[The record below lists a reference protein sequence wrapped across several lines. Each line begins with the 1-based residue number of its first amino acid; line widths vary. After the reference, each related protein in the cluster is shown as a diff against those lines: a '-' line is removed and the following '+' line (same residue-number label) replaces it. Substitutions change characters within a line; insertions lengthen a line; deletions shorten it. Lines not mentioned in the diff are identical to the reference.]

1 MPPSLQASKLKSL
14 ARQAGFELA
23 GIAAAEPLADRLWFD
38 GWVRRG
44 MAGRMSYLTDH
55 RAALRMDPRSLLPSA
70 RSLLCVG
77 KVYNGPQPYSTSR
90 TPRELGWISRYAWG
104 DDYHRIVRLGLESVA
119 RQIEGVEHRICVD
132 TAPLLERGYARM
144 AGLGWIG
151 RNTCLINQNLGSW
164 VFLGEMLLSAGLE
177 PDAPAPD
184 RCGTCRRCI
193 DACPTG
199 ALVSGPLGW
208 ELDSRLCISYFTIEL
223 HGPIEEQHRARMG
236 WHVFG
241 CDICQDVCPWNRRAA
256 LTTEP
261 AFSPRFESPPLEQ
274 LASVTEKEFRE
285 MFRGS
290 PVERARYR
298 GFLRNVAVAMGNS
311 GLRRFQEPLRRL
323 ARSTDDVVAGHALW
337 ALRQL
342 Q

>member
-1 MPPSLQASKLKSL
+1 MAFPIDASKLKFL
-14 ARQAGFELA
+14 AREAGFELA
-23 GIAAAEPLADRLWFD
+23 GIAAAEPLGDRLWYGD
-38 GWVRRG
+38 WVRRG

-55 RAALRMDPRSLLPSA
+55 RAELRMDPKSLLPSA
-70 RSLLCVG
+70 RTILCTG
-77 KVYNGPQPYSTSR
+77 KVYNGPQAYSTTR
-90 TPRELGWISRYAWG
+90 TRRELGWISRYAWG
-104 DDYHRIVRLGLESVA
+104 EDYHRIVRQGLEKVA
-119 RQIEGVEHRICVD
+119 AQLEGVEHRICVD

-164 VFLGEMLLSAGLE
+164 VFLGEMLLSAELT
-177 PDAPAPD
+177 PDTPVAD

-199 ALVSGPLGW
+199 ALVPGPHGW
-208 ELDSRLCISYFTIEL
+208 ELDSRLCISYLTIEL
-223 HGPIEEQHRARMG
+223 RGPIEEQHRARMG

-241 CDICQDVCPWNRRAA
+241 CDICQDVCPWNRRAT

-261 AFSPRFESPPLEQ
+261 AFSPGFESPPLEE

-290 PVERARYR
+290 PIERARYR

-311 GLRRFQEPLRRL
+311 GLPRFAPHLERL
-323 ARSTDDVVAGHALW
+323 AGSNDGIIAEHARW
-337 ALRQL
+337 ALSQL

>member
-1 MPPSLQASKLKSL
+1 MEGAWPLNCTFEHSIKGISDLASSLQAQKLKSL

-23 GIAAAEPLADRLWFD
+23 GIAAAEPLADNQRYD
-38 GWVRRG
+38 HWVRRG

-55 RAALRMDPRSLLPSA
+55 RAALRMDPKHLLPSA
-70 RSLLCVG
+70 RSVLCVG

-90 TPRELGWISRYAWG
+90 TPHELGWISRYAWG
-104 DDYHRIVRLGLESVA
+104 DDYHRIVRLGLEKVA
-119 RQIEGVEHRICVD
+119 EQMDGVEHRICVD
-132 TAPLLERGYARM
+132 TAPLLERSFARM

-208 ELDSRLCISYFTIEL
+208 ELDSPSNSMDPSRSST
-223 HGPIEEQHRARMG
+223 GRAWAGTCLDATSARTSAPG
-236 WHVFG
+236 T
-241 CDICQDVCPWNRRAA
+241 AA
-256 LTTEP
+256 P
-261 AFSPRFESPPLEQ
+261 PSPRNPRFPP
-274 LASVTEKEFRE
+274 
-285 MFRGS
+285 
-290 PVERARYR
+290 
-298 GFLRNVAVAMGNS
+298 
-311 GLRRFQEPLRRL
+311 
-323 ARSTDDVVAGHALW
+323 ALNPRPSSSW
-337 ALRQL
+337 PR
-342 Q
+342 

>member
-1 MPPSLQASKLKSL
+1 MASSLQAQKLKSL

-23 GIAAAEPLADRLWFD
+23 GIAAAEPLADNQRYD
-38 GWVRRG
+38 HWVRRG

-55 RAALRMDPRSLLPSA
+55 RAALRMDPKHLLPSA
-70 RSLLCVG
+70 RSVLCVG

-90 TPRELGWISRYAWG
+90 TPHELGWISRYAWG
-104 DDYHRIVRLGLESVA
+104 DDYHRIVRLGLEKVA
-119 RQIEGVEHRICVD
+119 EQMDGVEHRICVD
-132 TAPLLERGYARM
+132 TAPLLERSFARM

-164 VFLGEMLLSAGLE
+164 LFLGEMLLSAELD
-177 PDAPAPD
+177 PDTPAPD

-199 ALVSGPLGW
+199 ALVPGPHGW
-208 ELDSRLCISYFTIEL
+208 QLDARLCISYFTIEL
-223 HGPIEEQHRARMG
+223 HGPIDEQHRARMG

-256 LTTEP
+256 LTAEP

-274 LASVTEKEFRE
+274 LAAVTEKEFRE

-290 PVERARYR
+290 AVERARYR

-311 GLRRFQEPLRRL
+311 GLPCFRAPLQRL
-323 ARSTDDVVAGHALW
+323 AQSNDDVIAEHARW
-337 ALRQL
+337 ALGQL